1 MIEFLKQ
8 KHNQGGFYKQM
19 SIEKPYK
26 CEYCGSGFVKE
37 KTLAVH
43 MCEKKRRHLQ
53 KNEKRVMLGFYA
65 FQRFYKISAG
75 TKKEKTYE
83 EFCNSPYYNAFVKF
97 GSFVSNVRPLYP
109 ERYIDY
115 VVTSGVKLDHWCR
128 EEMYEKYALELIHK
142 EDMET
147 AIKRSIENM
156 MDWGVEKEVPWND
169 YFRYVSLN
177 RAVQDIKDGKVSP
190 WLILN
195 CKSGKDMLSKFN
207 DEQLGFVYHIMNP
220 QQWALKFKRKT
231 ADVEVVKEV
240 AKESK
245 L

>member
-1 MIEFLKQ
+1 M
-8 KHNQGGFYKQM
+8 
-19 SIEKPYK
+19 
-26 CEYCGSGFVKE
+26 CEYCNTGYTKE
-37 KTLAVH
+37 STLLVH
-43 MCEKKRRHLQ
+43 MCEPKRRWLQ
-53 KNEKRVMLGFYA
+53 KDEKRVRYGLYA
-65 FQRFYKISAG
+65 FQRFYKLSAG

-83 EFCNSPYYNAFVKF
+83 DFVRSSYYNAFVKF

-128 EEMYEKYALELIHK
+128 EEMYEKYALELILK
-142 EDMET
+142 EDVTT
-147 AIKRSIENM
+147 ALERSVQTMVDWAEENNSL
-156 MDWGVEKEVPWND
+156 WNH
-169 YFRYVSLN
+169 YFHYVSLN
-177 RAVQDIKDGKVSP
+177 RAVWHIKDGKISP

-207 DEQLGFVYHIMNP
+207 DEQLGMIYHVINP
-220 QQWALKFKRKT
+220 EHWALRFKRQQK
-231 ADVEVVKEV
+231 DVQLVKEV